1 MRTVLSAA
9 LLLACAGCGAGES
22 GASAVSPAA
31 APAAEGADASA
42 GFGIARFPSE
52 AGELEVAT
60 IAEGLEHPWGLT
72 FLPDGRYLVTERP
85 GRLRIVGADGTLSAP
100 VAGVPEVFAKGQG
113 GLLDVALDPDFAST
127 PWVYLSYS
135 EPGEGG
141 GGTAVARG
149 RWEND
154 ALVDVA
160 VIFSQSPKLDT
171 GQHFGSRLVFDR
183 EKRLYVTSGDRG
195 TQPNVQPLDLGQGKI
210 FRIERDGGI
219 PADNP
224 FVGRDDA
231 QPAIWSYGHR
241 NVQGAALHPA
251 TGALWQT
258 EHGARGGDELNIPGP
273 GKNYGWP
280 VITLGVN
287 YNGMPIGEGKTEAPG
302 MEQPM
307 HQWTPS
313 IAPSGLAFYTA
324 DRFPAWQGDL
334 FVGALAFQRVVRLE
348 LDGDKVVGEEAL
360 LTDMGERIRDV
371 RQGPDGYLY
380 LLTDAADGKLL
391 RVGLAGAAD

>member
-9 LLLACAGCGAGES
+9 LLLAIAGCGAGET
-22 GASAVSPAA
+22 GAAAGTAA
-31 APAAEGADASA
+31 APAADAA
-42 GFGIARFPSE
+42 TAAPANVARFPSE

-60 IAEGLEHPWGLT
+60 VAEGLEHPWGLA

-85 GRLRIVGADGTLSAP
+85 GRLRIVAADGTLSAP

-113 GLLDVALDPDFAST
+113 GLLDVALDPDFATT
-127 PWVYLSYS
+127 PWVYLSFS

-141 GGTAVARG
+141 GGTSVARG

-154 ALVDVA
+154 ALVDVE
-160 VIFSQSPKLDT
+160 VIFRQSPKLDS

-210 FRIERDGGI
+210 FRIERDGSI

-241 NVQGAALHPA
+241 NVQGAALHPT

-258 EHGARGGDELNIPGP
+258 EHGARGGDELNIPEA

-348 LDGDKVVGEEAL
+348 LEGDKVVREEAL
-360 LTDMGERIRDV
+360 LTDLGERIRDV

-380 LLTDAADGKLL
+380 LLTDAANGKLL
-391 RVGLAGAAD
+391 RVGLAAAN

>member
-1 MRTVLSAA
+1 MKTALSAV
-9 LLLACAGCGAGES
+9 LLLACAGCGASDS
-22 GASAVSPAA
+22 GANPGATSAA
-31 APAAEGADASA
+31 APAAGAAQV
-42 GFGIARFPSE
+42 ARFPSE
-52 AGELEVAT
+52 AGTLEVTTVAS
-60 IAEGLEHPWGLT
+60 GLEHPWGMT

-85 GRLRIVGADGTLSAP
+85 GRLRIVSPDGSLSAP
-100 VAGVPEVFAKGQG
+100 VAGVPAVFAKGQG
-113 GLLDVALDPDFAST
+113 GLLDVVLDPDFANT
-127 PWVYLSYS
+127 PWVYLSFS

-149 RWEND
+149 RFEND
-154 ALVDVA
+154 ALVDVE

-183 EKRLYVTSGDRG
+183 ENRLYVTSGDRG
-195 TQPNVQPLDLGQGKI
+195 TWPNVQPLDKGQGKI
-210 FRIERDGGI
+210 FRIERDGSI
-219 PADNP
+219 PDDNP
-224 FVGRDDA
+224 FVGREGA

-241 NVQGAALHPA
+241 NVQGAALHPV

-258 EHGARGGDELNIPGP
+258 EHGARGGDELNIPEP

-287 YNGMPIGEGKTEAPG
+287 YNGMPIGEGKTEAEG

-324 DRFPAWQGDL
+324 DRFPAWQGNL

-348 LDGDKVVGEEAL
+348 LDGDQVVREEAL
-360 LTDMGERIRDV
+360 LTELGERIRDV

-380 LLTDAADGKLL
+380 LVTDAADGKLL
-391 RVGLAGAAD
+391 RVGLADAD

>member
-1 MRTVLSAA
+1 MRTALSAV
-9 LLLACAGCGAGES
+9 LLIACAGCGARES
-22 GASAVSPAA
+22 DAGAPAPAA
-31 APAAEGADASA
+31 APAASA
-42 GFGIARFPSE
+42 ATEVARFPSE

-60 IAEGLEHPWGLT
+60 VASGLEHPWGLA
-72 FLPDGRYLVTERP
+72 FLPDGRMLVTERP
-85 GRLRIVGADGTLSAP
+85 GRLRIVGADGSLSAP

-113 GLLDVALDPDFAST
+113 GLLDVVLDPDFATT
-127 PWVYLSYS
+127 PWVYLSFS

-154 ALVDVA
+154 ALVDVE
-160 VIFSQSPKLDT
+160 VIFSQSPKIDT

-183 EKRLYVTSGDRG
+183 DKRLYVTSGDRG

-224 FVGRDDA
+224 FVGREDA

-251 TGALWQT
+251 TGKLWQT
-258 EHGARGGDELNIPGP
+258 EHGARGGDELNIPEA

-348 LDGDKVVGEEAL
+348 LEGDKVVREEAM
-360 LTDMGERIRDV
+360 LTDLGERIRDV

-380 LLTDAADGKLL
+380 LLTDAANGKLL
-391 RVGLAGAAD
+391 RVGLAAAN

>member
-9 LLLACAGCGAGES
+9 LLLAITGCGAGET
-22 GASAVSPAA
+22 GAAASAA
-31 APAAEGADASA
+31 APAADTAPAPSDAV
-42 GFGIARFPSE
+42 ARFASE

-60 IAEGLEHPWGLT
+60 VAGGLEHPWGLA

-85 GRLRIVGADGTLSAP
+85 GRLRIVAADGSLSAP

-113 GLLDVALDPDFAST
+113 GLLDVALDPDFATT
-127 PWVYLSYS
+127 PWIYLSFS

-141 GGTAVARG
+141 GGTSVARG

-154 ALVDVA
+154 ALVDVE
-160 VIFSQSPKLDT
+160 VIFRQSPKLDS

-210 FRIERDGGI
+210 FRIERDGSI

-241 NVQGAALHPA
+241 NVQGAALHPT

-258 EHGARGGDELNIPGP
+258 EHGARGGDELNIPEA

-287 YNGMPIGEGKTEAPG
+287 YNGMPIGDGKTEAPG

-348 LDGDKVVGEEAL
+348 LE
-360 LTDMGERIRDV
+360 
-371 RQGPDGYLY
+371 
-380 LLTDAADGKLL
+380 
-391 RVGLAGAAD
+391 GARARTATFTC

>member
-1 MRTVLSAA
+1 MKTALSVA

-22 GASAVSPAA
+22 GAGASDGNAA
-31 APAAEGADASA
+31 APPAAGPATATAD
-42 GFGIARFPSE
+42 FEVARFRSE

-100 VAGVPEVFAKGQG
+100 VTGVPEVFAKGQG
-113 GLLDVALDPDFAST
+113 GLLDVVLDPDFAST

-141 GGTAVARG
+141 SGTAVARG

-154 ALVDVA
+154 ALVDVE

-195 TQPNVQPLDLGQGKI
+195 TWPNVQPLDKGQGKI

-241 NVQGAALHPA
+241 NVQGAALHPN

-258 EHGARGGDELNIPGP
+258 EHGARGGDELNIPEA

-287 YNGMPIGEGKTEAPG
+287 YNGMPIGEGQTKAEG

-313 IAPSGLAFYTA
+313 IAPSGMAFYTS
-324 DRFPAWQGDL
+324 DRFPAWQGSL
-334 FVGALAFQRVVRLE
+334 FVGALAF
-348 LDGDKVVGEEAL
+348 
-360 LTDMGERIRDV
+360 
-371 RQGPDGYLY
+371 
-380 LLTDAADGKLL
+380 
-391 RVGLAGAAD
+391 

>member
-9 LLLACAGCGAGES
+9 LLLAITGCGAGET
-22 GASAVSPAA
+22 GAAASAA
-31 APAAEGADASA
+31 APAADAAPAPSDA
-42 GFGIARFPSE
+42 VARFASE

-60 IAEGLEHPWGLT
+60 VAGGLEHPWGLA

-85 GRLRIVGADGTLSAP
+85 GRLRIVAADGSLSAP

-113 GLLDVALDPDFAST
+113 GLLDVALDPDFATT
-127 PWVYLSYS
+127 PWIYLSFS

-141 GGTAVARG
+141 GGTSVARG

-154 ALVDVA
+154 ALVDVE
-160 VIFSQSPKLDT
+160 VIFRQSPKLDS

-210 FRIERDGGI
+210 FRIERDGSI

-258 EHGARGGDELNIPGP
+258 EHGARGGDELNIPEA

-287 YNGMPIGEGKTEAPG
+287 YNGMPIGDGKTEAPG

-348 LDGDKVVGEEAL
+348 LEGDKVVREEAM
-360 LTDMGERIRDV
+360 LTDLGERIRDV

-380 LLTDAADGKLL
+380 LLTDAANGKLL
-391 RVGLAGAAD
+391 RVGLAAAN